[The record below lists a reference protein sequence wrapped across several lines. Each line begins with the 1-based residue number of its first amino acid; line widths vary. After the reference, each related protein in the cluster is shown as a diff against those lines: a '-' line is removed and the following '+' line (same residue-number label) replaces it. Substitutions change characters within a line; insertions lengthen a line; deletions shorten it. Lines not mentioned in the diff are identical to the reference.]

1 MNINQEKSNNELT
14 QKTKRYL
21 EDNLLFSEEDSSDQI
36 YDDCDLLS
44 NKSNKS
50 PTITPIG
57 GKINNINELNENN
70 FKLPIMNNNN
80 NNINNYSNLDLFKKN
95 DENSISK
102 NYRNC
107 LTAVQNIQIKEG
119 NKDYNNSINNSSSN
133 NI

>member
-21 EDNLLFSEEDSSDQI
+21 EDNLLFSEKDSSDQI
-36 YDDCDLLS
+36 YDDCDFLS

-50 PTITPIG
+50 LTITPIG
-57 GKINNINELNENN
+57 IKINNINELNENN

>member
-1 MNINQEKSNNELT
+1 ML
-14 QKTKRYL
+14 
-21 EDNLLFSEEDSSDQI
+21 SE
-36 YDDCDLLS
+36 
-44 NKSNKS
+44 
-50 PTITPIG
+50 
-57 GKINNINELNENN
+57 
-70 FKLPIMNNNN
+70 
-80 NNINNYSNLDLFKKN
+80 N

>member
-36 YDDCDLLS
+36 YDDCDFLS

-57 GKINNINELNENN
+57 IKINNINELNENN

-80 NNINNYSNLDLFKKN
+80 NNINNYSNLDLFKKMMRILFQKII
-95 DENSISK
+95 EI
-102 NYRNC
+102 
-107 LTAVQNIQIKEG
+107 V
-119 NKDYNNSINNSSSN
+119 
-133 NI
+133 

>member
-1 MNINQEKSNNELT
+1 
-14 QKTKRYL
+14 
-21 EDNLLFSEEDSSDQI
+21 
-36 YDDCDLLS
+36 
-44 NKSNKS
+44 
-50 PTITPIG
+50 
-57 GKINNINELNENN
+57 
-70 FKLPIMNNNN
+70 MNNNN